1 MGPTKSRQVALS
13 FALNG
18 SAVVRKLVWSPKKT
32 VVVHPPLNSF
42 LKWFT
47 MHLIGVKPRH
57 RPHHLSLLPSGP
69 DEIHDRL
76 LRGVRSDGSSTPGLK
91 PREGIQPR
99 IKRISGKG
107 HR

>member
-1 MGPTKSRQVALS
+1 MGPIRSRQVALS

-18 SAVVRKLVWSPKKT
+18 SAVARKLAWPPKKT
-32 VVVHPPLNSF
+32 MVVHPPLNFF

-76 LRGVRSDGSSTPGLK
+76 LRGVRSDGSSTPGSK